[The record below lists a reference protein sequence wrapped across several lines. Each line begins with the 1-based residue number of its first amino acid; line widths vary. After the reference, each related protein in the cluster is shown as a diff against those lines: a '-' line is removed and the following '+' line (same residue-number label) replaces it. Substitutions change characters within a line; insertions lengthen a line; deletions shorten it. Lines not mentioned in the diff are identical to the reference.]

1 MVFNIHMYG
10 ILNLWRSIQIQQVI
24 YRTSICTKFGL
35 FKIFFMHANLLHY
48 VCLFQVLV
56 LHKACMDLV
65 QLSDRWS
72 ILRCQMSAWGR
83 IWNIG
88 AVRFLKT
95 ISQKTFD
102 YTRNNFKPSL
112 TFVWLSVLFQ
122 MQQASVYYLQMCL
135 HKWCFCWY

>member
-1 MVFNIHMYG
+1 MVFNIYWIYG
-10 ILNLWRSIQIQQVI
+10 DQYKSN
-24 YRTSICTKFGL
+24 KL
-35 FKIFFMHANLLHY
+35 FTGPVFVLSLGFLKYFLCMHANLLHY